1 MKKLGMPVVTH
12 QLVKPIFLDLS
23 NETTI
28 RTFLRENPKNQ
39 QINQQYHI
47 DKMPKKYLCPD

>member
-1 MKKLGMPVVTH
+1 MPVVIP

-28 RTFLRENPKNQ
+28 RMFLWENSKGQ

-47 DKMPKKYLCPD
+47 DKMPQIYVCPD